1 MSQALF
7 DNRSPKTVQLQ
18 KSAIVKSPEIAI
30 NDPISLAQ
38 SGPLKVRLAQNRKD
52 IKAAQAL
59 RYRVFYKAMGA
70 HPKFRQR
77 LSRVDSDRYDSLCE
91 HLLLTTTDK
100 VKKAPKKT
108 RLANGETVI
117 GCYRLLRRAVAER
130 EGGFYTQ
137 NEFDLKPF
145 LDGVGRQLN
154 LLELGRSCVHPDH
167 RSGKGISLMWK
178 GLGVYVAQHNIDA
191 MMGCASF
198 AGTDPMSLAQP
209 LSYLHH
215 HHSGTNGWQVRAH
228 DGQFVDMNM
237 LAAEAID
244 EKAARRALPPVLRG
258 YIRSGALVGTG
269 AVIDHRFNTVDVF
282 VLMPMQHMSERY
294 RRRYAADGAASQN

>member
-1 MSQALF
+1 MSQVIA
-7 DNRSPKTVQLQ
+7 DISTSSANMAPHATPSPASKPPLDGQ
-18 KSAIVKSPEIAI
+18 I
-30 NDPISLAQ
+30 LAE
-38 SGPLKVRLAQNRKD
+38 SGALKVRLAQSPKD

-59 RYRVFYKAMGA
+59 RYRVFYKSMGA

-77 LSRVDSDRYDSLCE
+77 LSRVDSDRYDSVCE

-100 VKKAPKKT
+100 VKKVPKKS
-108 RLANGETVI
+108 RLPNGETVI
-117 GCYRLLRRAVAER
+117 GCYRLLRRDVAER
-130 EGGFYTQ
+130 ECGFYTQ
-137 NEFDLKPF
+137 GEFDLTGF
-145 LDGVGRQLN
+145 LNGIGRDLN
-154 LLELGRSCVHPDH
+154 LLELGRSCVHPAH

-198 AGTDPMSLAQP
+198 AGTDPNSLAEP
-209 LSYLHH
+209 LSYLYH
-215 HHSGTNGWQVRAH
+215 HHSGTGDWQVRAH
-228 DGQFVDMNM
+228 ADQFVEMNM
-237 LAAEAID
+237 LAADAID

-282 VLMPMQHMSERY
+282 VLMPMQHMSQRY
-294 RRRYAADGAASQN
+294 RRRYASDKPASQN

>member
-1 MSQALF
+1 MSQALT
-7 DNRSPKTVQLQ
+7 DITSP
-18 KSAIVKSPEIAI
+18 SAAMPQNAHQTSSREDIYV
-30 NDPISLAQ
+30 LAE
-38 SGPLKVRLAQNRKD
+38 SGPLTVRLAQSKKD

-59 RYRVFYKAMGA
+59 RYRVFYKTMGA

-77 LSRVDSDRYDSLCE
+77 LSRVDSDRYDGLCD

-100 VKKAPKKT
+100 VKKAPKKA
-108 RLANGETVI
+108 RLANGETII
-117 GCYRLLRRAVAER
+117 GCYRLLRRDVAER
-130 EGGFYTQ
+130 ESGFYTQ
-137 NEFDLKPF
+137 DEFDLTPF
-145 LDGVGRQLN
+145 LNSVGRDLN
-154 LLELGRSCVHPDH
+154 LLELGRSCVHPDY

-178 GLGVYVAQHNIDA
+178 GLGAYVAQHGIDA

-198 AGTDPMSLAQP
+198 SGTDPHALAQP

-215 HHSGTNGWQVRAH
+215 HHAGTDGWQVRAH
-228 DGQFVDMNM
+228 DDQFVDMNM
-237 LAAEAID
+237 LAADAID

-282 VLMPMQHMSERY
+282 VLMPMQQLSDRY
-294 RRRYAADGAASQN
+294 RRRYAVDEQASQN